1 MTGIGL
7 EIHLLGLM
15 FCSDLILCYKCCFFY
30 FFDEFVIE
38 YLAFELLLMLELML
52 IRNVS
57 FVFWPYPP
65 FSQLPAYR
73 VRFDAPLI
81 D

>member
-1 MTGIGL
+1 M
-7 EIHLLGLM
+7 
-15 FCSDLILCYKCCFFY
+15 

-38 YLAFELLLMLELML
+38 YLDAYARINANKGCFLC
-52 IRNVS
+52 
-57 FVFWPYPP
+57 FWPYPP

-73 VRFDAPLI
+73 VRFAPPLT